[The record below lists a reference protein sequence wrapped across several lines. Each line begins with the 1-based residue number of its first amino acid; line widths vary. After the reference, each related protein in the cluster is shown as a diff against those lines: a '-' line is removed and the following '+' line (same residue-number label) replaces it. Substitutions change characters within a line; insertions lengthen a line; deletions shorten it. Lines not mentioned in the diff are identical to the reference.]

1 MREKITTWAG
11 WMLSG
16 AFALFIA
23 AASVAPKLAQH
34 PAATR
39 TLEKLGW
46 DPRHTLTIGIIELT
60 CLVLYL
66 IPRTR
71 LLGAVLFTGLLGG
84 AMATQMRAESP
95 LVSHVLFSVYLG
107 LFLWGG
113 LWLRDPALRAQFPV
127 RLGPPS
133 PLAGEGVREAD
144 G

>member
-16 AFALFIA
+16 AFSLFIA
-23 AASVAPKLAQH
+23 GASVAPKLLH
-34 PAATR
+34 LPAATQ

-46 DPRHTLTIGIIELT
+46 NPRHTLMIGIIEAT

-84 AMATQMRAESP
+84 AMATQIRAGSP
-95 LVSHVLFSVYLG
+95 LFSHVLFSLYLG

-113 LWLRDPALRAQFPV
+113 LWLRDPTLRAVFPFS
-127 RLGPPS
+127 PPS

>member
-1 MREKITTWAG
+1 MREKLMTWAG

-23 AASVAPKLAQH
+23 AASTAPKLAQH
-34 PAATR
+34 PAATE
-39 TLEKLGW
+39 TLAKLGW
-46 DPRHTLTIGIIELT
+46 DPRHALTIGIIEAT

-84 AMATQMRAESP
+84 ALATQMRAESP

-113 LWLRDPALRAQFPV
+113 LWLRDPALRAVFPV
-127 RLGPPS
+127 RLGK
-133 PLAGEGVREAD
+133 
-144 G
+144 